1 METPANICTPTYLAT
16 AAAAIVDSAP
26 EVFKL
31 EVLEEDA
38 CKDMGMGCF
47 LGVTACSEEPAKFI
61 HLTYTPKGAFPLTPS
76 YNLLPVQRLYKVHG
90 ECVAMVLTERP
101 QQ

>member
-16 AAAAIVDSAP
+16 AAAAIVESAP
-26 EVFKL
+26 EVLKL

-38 CKDMGMGCF
+38 CREMGMGCF

-61 HLTYTPKGAFPLTPS
+61 HLTYTPKGALPEVHYPPS
-76 YNLLPVQRLYKVHG
+76 SRTR
-90 ECVAMVLTERP
+90 E
-101 QQ
+101 